1 MAALLLDQTMPIART
16 EYARDLVED
25 ALLVTNDPHIVSAI
39 VLNDALN
46 GVRRAVLDLAETNRL
61 IAEELGSIADA
72 ARSA

>member
-25 ALLVTNDPHIVSAI
+25 ALLVTKDPHIVSAI